1 MHRSPAIERISIAVC
16 LVLLCIPSVAMK
28 NRSTTFR
35 EPCDAVWRAAIT
47 VGKSQ
52 NYRIV
57 SVSTEEHI
65 ISLAAGGAWGGER
78 VISAS
83 LAPSVEGGCVLTV
96 QSRYSGVEHSDGKD
110 FTARVTVALL
120 NPDLNYNSDAY
131 RKFENCLH
139 GGSDWGGGR
148 KNVEATCEAKL
159 RTMLDAEKA
168 K

>member
-1 MHRSPAIERISIAVC
+1 MHPSPVIDRISIVFC

-28 NRSTTFR
+28 NRSTTFH
-35 EPCDAVWRAAIT
+35 EPCDAVWRAAVT
-47 VGKSQ
+47 VGKSET
-52 NYRIV
+52 YRIV

-65 ISLAAGGAWGGER
+65 ISLAAGGAWWGER

-83 LAPSVEGGCVLTV
+83 LAPGVEGGCVLTV

-110 FTARVTVALL
+110 FIARVTVTLL
-120 NPDLNYNSDAY
+120 NPDLNHNSDAY
-131 RKFENCLH
+131 RKFEKCLN

-148 KNVEATCEAKL
+148 KSVEATCEAKL